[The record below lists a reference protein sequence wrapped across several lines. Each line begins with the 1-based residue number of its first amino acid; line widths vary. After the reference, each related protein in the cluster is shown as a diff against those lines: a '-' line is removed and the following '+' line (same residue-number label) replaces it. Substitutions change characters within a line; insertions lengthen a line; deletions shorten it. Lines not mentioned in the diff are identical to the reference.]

1 MFPAPSQTVH
11 RDYNGVLRNLKLLSQ
26 VSRDRGTGPLVSQAL
41 NSRLNEVIDH
51 VERQSNDTMSRGQMV
66 NFLSGSIKDGNNN
79 EISIMSTYCLGKTS
93 TFENS
98 TNFYRKKF
106 KISPS
111 HVNLDTLITR
121 VRTSAEILRLPYEH
135 YGQVGNISSFL
146 ITSGHW
152 ITEPQY
158 DVYDHHASNMLRST

>member
-26 VSRDRGTGPLVSQAL
+26 VSRDRGIGPLVSPAL
-41 NSRLNEVIDH
+41 NNRLNEVKDH
-51 VERQSNDTMSRGQMV
+51 VERQSNDTMSRGQVV
-66 NFLSGSIKDGNNN
+66 NFLSGSIKDGNNKT
-79 EISIMSTYCLGKTS
+79 SIMSTYCLGTTS

-98 TNFYRKKF
+98 TNFYQKKKKF

-121 VRTSAEILRLPYEH
+121 ARTSAKY
-135 YGQVGNISSFL
+135 
-146 ITSGHW
+146 
-152 ITEPQY
+152 
-158 DVYDHHASNMLRST
+158 